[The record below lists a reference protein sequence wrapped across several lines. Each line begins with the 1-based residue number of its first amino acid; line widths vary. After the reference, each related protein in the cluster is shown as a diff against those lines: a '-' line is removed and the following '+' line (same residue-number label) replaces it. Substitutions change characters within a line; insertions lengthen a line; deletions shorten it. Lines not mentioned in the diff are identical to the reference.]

1 MAKVTYLKLK
11 LENNIEPEILNWK
24 GLEIEVKQYL
34 PVAQKLELISNVI
47 NLSADDNNF
56 ANPLKIDIYL
66 NLQLIKYYTNITFT
80 EKQLENPAKLFDSF
94 IVSGF
99 AEVLKRAIPESELNY
114 LSNGVKESVDAVY
127 KYRNSFLGM
136 MDIMK
141 NDYSNLNFDASEI
154 QQKIADP
161 NNISLLKEVLSKLG

>member
-56 ANPLKIDIYL
+56 ANWKKGASYKDITLKGNCVETINSSDGYSITSTQIA
-66 NLQLIKYYTNITFT
+66 QL
-80 EKQLENPAKLFDSF
+80 A
-94 IVSGF
+94 
-99 AEVLKRAIPESELNY
+99 
-114 LSNGVKESVDAVY
+114 ESVAGWLTTNEFANVNEAMSGGTTEQIAELTAY
-127 KYRNSFLGM
+127 FTNA
-136 MDIMK
+136 
-141 NDYSNLNFDASEI
+141 SNWSAT
-154 QQKIADP
+154 
-161 NNISLLKEVLSKLG
+161 V